1 MTTPPD
7 DEPVPKLPRGR
18 GLTLSR
24 PQIVR
29 ILGMLAILIVLLV
42 MQKPCAD
49 NVSKFVT
56 GYGAGQGSGSARGSG
71 AGSGSDLDMYER
83 LRPGMT
89 EAETRE
95 AIERAKQRAAGS
107 ASAGSGDLSHES
119 MR

>member
-1 MTTPPD
+1 MTTTPD

-29 ILGMLAILIVLLV
+29 ILGLLAVLIVLLV

-49 NVSKFVT
+49 GVSKFVT
-56 GYGAGQGSGSARGSG
+56 GYGSGSGHGSAHAGSGSA
-71 AGSGSDLDMYER
+71 DLDQYER

-89 EAETRE
+89 EAETRD
-95 AIERAKQRAAGS
+95 AIERAKQRA
-107 ASAGSGDLSHES
+107 GSGSS
-119 MR
+119 VSK